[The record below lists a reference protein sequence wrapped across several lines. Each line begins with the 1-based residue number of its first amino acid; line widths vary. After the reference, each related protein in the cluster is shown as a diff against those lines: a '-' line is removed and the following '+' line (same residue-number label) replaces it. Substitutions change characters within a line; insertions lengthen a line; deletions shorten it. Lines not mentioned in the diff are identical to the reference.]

1 MGFEPVATRDEEWK
15 VQVNLLRYE
24 FETLVD
30 S

>member
-1 MGFEPVATRDEEWK
+1 MGFEPVATGDEEWK